1 MEGGRESWGRRESGE
16 EMDGRREGGKVVYVC
31 MCVWCTLWVRY
42 ESEGG
47 VGHILR
53 TLKRVMGVRHHRSD
67 LGSQGWYVR
76 VSQFLGLTYAKLCV
90 LADNTSQS

>member
-1 MEGGRESWGRRESGE
+1 MEGWSESGAKRESGKRWMEGGRERELY
-16 EMDGRREGGKVVYVC
+16 MCVYVYGY
-31 MCVWCTLWVRY
+31 TLWVRC

-47 VGHILR
+47 VGHIPR

-76 VSQFLGLTYAKLCV
+76 VSQFLGVTCALLCV